1 MLESLSTDKLD
12 YEKLSL
18 EEQQKRGILGRLTGV
33 IADFV
38 NPTRNGR
45 KYSEKLWENV
55 FQDPVMQEKIKNRC
69 CFGELGHPADRTEV
83 DMEKIAICLAE
94 VPKKGKDGK
103 LHGIFDILDTPNG
116 RILKCLCDYGC
127 NIGVSSRGEG
137 DLITGLDGEDEVD
150 PDTYVCECWDIV
162 CVPSVQ
168 TARMAYVH
176 ESLETKS
183 TLKESLDKLIN
194 ASSDDDKK
202 VMKESLQ
209 LLNIDSYSQEET
221 PVNNIE
227 EESSLAVD
235 NNEADNELLTQLQ
248 ESLQTQ
254 QRLLDNVSELQEKLS
269 VSYTKETTYQEE
281 IEKYQ
286 KAIVRLKE
294 SANRLKIAENKIQK
308 LQEQLNNSNQQIQN
322 QNAICEDLKQKLS
335 QSTNQNKTLNESL
348 EKINSSSSK
357 SITQLNNKVT
367 ELMEQISTLKD
378 SNENDKQKLSE
389 EYESKLKDSQIKV
402 KELSGKVEKYKS
414 IAEKYQKIALKSVDK
429 YIESKA
435 VSLGISA
442 NEIKNRLSE
451 TYTFTDIDNI
461 CENLRQY
468 KININNLPFSSNTI
482 SKQITES
489 SRVSTRASKNESILP
504 KNKMYEDVD
513 EVDEQLLS
521 LAGIN

>member
-1 MLESLSTDKLD
+1 MP
-12 YEKLSL
+12 
-18 EEQQKRGILGRLTGV
+18 EQ
-33 IADFV
+33 
-38 NPTRNGR
+38 
-45 KYSEKLWENV
+45 
-55 FQDPVMQEKIKNRC
+55 PV
-69 CFGELGHPADRTEV
+69 
-83 DMEKIAICLAE
+83 
-94 VPKKGKDGK
+94 KDSDGQ
-103 LHGIFDILDTPNG
+103 LVAYLDILDTPCG
-116 RILKCLCDYGC
+116 KIAYQLAKYGYKFG
-127 NIGVSSRGEG
+127 ISSRGSG
-137 DLITGLDGEDEVD
+137 DLVIDENGDETVD
-150 PDTYVCECWDIV
+150 PDTYFLNAFDLVEIPAV
-162 CVPSVQ
+162 KA
-168 TARMAYVH
+168 ARLTFV
-176 ESLETKS
+176 ESLDTKN
-183 TLKESLDKLIN
+183 TLKEDLKNELDHANESDRQLMEEALNKLNI
-194 ASSDDDKK
+194 
-202 VMKESLQ
+202 
-209 LLNIDSYSQEET
+209 NIDSYSQEET

-308 LQEQLNNSNQQIQN
+308 LQEQLKESNQQIQN
-322 QNAICEDLKQKLS
+322 QNAICKDLKQKLS

-357 SITQLNNKVT
+357 SITQLNSKVT

-468 KININNLPFSSNTI
+468 KININNLPFSSNTL

>member
-83 DMEKIAICLAE
+83 DMEKIALCLAE

-137 DLITGLDGEDEVD
+137 DLITGFDGEDEVD
-150 PDTYVCECWDIV
+150 PDTYVCECWDAVIT
-162 CVPSVQ
+162 PSVQ
-168 TARMAYVH
+168 TARMSYVH

-308 LQEQLNNSNQQIQN
+308 LQEQLKESNQQIQN
-322 QNAICEDLKQKLS
+322 QKMMMDLS
-335 QSTNQNKTLNESL
+335 
-348 EKINSSSSK
+348 
-357 SITQLNNKVT
+357 
-367 ELMEQISTLKD
+367 
-378 SNENDKQKLSE
+378 
-389 EYESKLKDSQIKV
+389 
-402 KELSGKVEKYKS
+402 
-414 IAEKYQKIALKSVDK
+414 
-429 YIESKA
+429 
-435 VSLGISA
+435 
-442 NEIKNRLSE
+442 
-451 TYTFTDIDNI
+451 
-461 CENLRQY
+461 
-468 KININNLPFSSNTI
+468 
-482 SKQITES
+482 
-489 SRVSTRASKNESILP
+489 
-504 KNKMYEDVD
+504 
-513 EVDEQLLS
+513 
-521 LAGIN
+521 